1 MGIVAVLIED
11 SKCERNMSMIPYYL
25 HISTLTSNHL
35 IRIYFGVSVASSV
48 RAPRRTQL
56 LAPESARR
64 LHPCQ
69 VNNERINQSF
79 L

>member
-1 MGIVAVLIED
+1 VAVLIED
-11 SKCERNMSMIPYYL
+11 SKCERNMSMIPYNL

-35 IRIYFGVSVASSV
+35 IRIYRGVSVDSIV

-56 LAPESARR
+56 VCPRVGPKIASVLR
-64 LHPCQ
+64 
-69 VNNERINQSF
+69 VNDERINQSF